1 MGKSF
6 RRDNEYG
13 RKFKGFRK
21 NSDRNVKKQKYNS
34 QPADSARNDGWEPA
48 TRWEN
53 WIKWFDFL

>member
-34 QPADSARNDGWEPA
+34 QPAESARNDGWEPA

-53 WIKWFDFL
+53 

>member
-21 NSDRNVKKQKYNS
+21 NNDRTVKKQKYNS
-34 QPADSARNDGWEPA
+34 QPDDSVRNDGWEPA
-48 TRWEN
+48 TR
-53 WIKWFDFL
+53 